1 MAKDVIKQD
10 AQRITF
16 QPCILET
23 GNLGDKQTVVLR
35 CVKIGQNWI
44 SGLDSCGDRFIDTDC
59 VISREQQYVNLFY
72 GTFTYRKIEND

>member
-1 MAKDVIKQD
+1 MKIRQQD

-23 GNLGDKQTVVLR
+23 GELGAVQTVVLR
-35 CVKIGQNWI
+35 DVKIGRGWI
-44 SGLDSCGDRFIDTDC
+44 SGRNDNGVRYIDTDC
-59 VISREQQYVNLFY
+59 VISREQQYVDLLY